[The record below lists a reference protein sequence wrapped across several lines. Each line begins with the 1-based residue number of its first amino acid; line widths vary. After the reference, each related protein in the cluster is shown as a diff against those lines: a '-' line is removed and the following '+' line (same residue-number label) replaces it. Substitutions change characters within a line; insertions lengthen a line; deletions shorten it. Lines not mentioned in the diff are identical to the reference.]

1 MDKRRLR
8 ASEVALLLAG
18 AMCIVPFLQPRHM
31 PPLPAFYD
39 EWLAFALGS
48 ASLAIFGLSRRDTHA
63 GLPVPAL
70 LLGGFAIF
78 LAGRAVLMQ
87 PAYFQS
93 ALVWMIY
100 AAFAGGMLTL
110 GRGLANDLGRDRVCE
125 VIASFILA
133 GAMLNAVCAALQIV
147 GIPSTLSAFVSHL
160 QGNRATGNIGQA
172 NLFANYIALG
182 EASVAYLYARGRI
195 EAVTA
200 LACGAVLVLGAALAA
215 SRASFLYAAGFALL
229 GFLVMRARPGD
240 AQARRLGVSA
250 CVIGVCVFAAQ
261 WLLPYG
267 LDLLGYRSEG
277 GILRHAPPSAD
288 GLSSDEASNL
298 RIGAWALAWRVF
310 LTVPWLGAG
319 PDEFPGA
326 AFALGLPPDIARGM
340 LWTSPHNMVLHL
352 ASETGLSGLAL
363 VLAAVLVWLRESLRT
378 FIRSRDAA
386 SWWLLGCVG
395 VELLHALL
403 EYPMWYA
410 HFLALASLIMGVS
423 LRSGILVRPAVGRV
437 AAGITALA
445 ATLLLTVTLVAYFRF
460 DLASPVAAGRSLAS
474 DPDIAKDRDTLFEL
488 GQGLLAPRAETWL
501 FLSYPLDEFGLS
513 QKIQVG
519 RRVMRVWPSR
529 EVVGRQA
536 IFLALARR
544 DEEALDLMRR
554 GVRNFAGH
562 RRLYDELIASAPA
575 RARDTLR
582 QALEEAPR

>member
-8 ASEVALLLAG
+8 ASGVALLLAG
-18 AMCIVPFLQPRHM
+18 AMCLVPFLQPRHM
-31 PPLPAFYD
+31 PPLRAFYD
-39 EWLAFALGS
+39 EWLAFALGF
-48 ASLAIFGLSRRDTHA
+48 ASLAIFGLSRRDTNVVVP
-63 GLPVPAL
+63 LPAL
-70 LLGGFAIF
+70 FLGGFAI
-78 LAGRAVLMQ
+78 LLGGRAYLLQ

-100 AAFAGGMLTL
+100 ATFAGLLLTL
-110 GRGLANDLGRDRVCE
+110 GRGLANELGRDKVCE
-125 VIASFILA
+125 VLASFILA
-133 GAMLNAVCAALQIV
+133 GAMLNAACAALQIV
-147 GIPSTLSAFVSHL
+147 GIPSSLSAFVSHL

-172 NLFANYIALG
+172 NLYANYLALG
-182 EASVAYLYARGRI
+182 EASVIYLYARGKI
-195 EAVTA
+195 EALTA

-229 GFLVMRARPGD
+229 GFLVMRARPED
-240 AQARRLGVSA
+240 AQARRLGMSA
-250 CVIGVCVFAAQ
+250 CAVGVCVFAAQ

-277 GILRHAPPSAD
+277 GILRHAPTSAE

-298 RIGAWALAWRVF
+298 RIGAWALAWKVF
-310 LTVPWLGAG
+310 LSAPWLGAG

-326 AFALGLPPDIARGM
+326 AFALGLPPDIARGL
-340 LWTSPHNMVLHL
+340 LWTSPHNMVMHL
-352 ASETGLSGLAL
+352 ASETGLTGLAL
-363 VLAAVLVWLRESLRT
+363 VLAAVLVWVRESLGT
-378 FIRSRDAA
+378 FIRKRDAA

-410 HFLALASLIMGVS
+410 HFLALASLIMGMS
-423 LRSGILVRPAVGRV
+423 LRSGVLVRPAVGRV
-437 AAGITALA
+437 AAAITALA
-445 ATLLLTVTLVAYFRF
+445 ATLLLTVTLIAYFRF
-460 DLASPVAAGRSLAS
+460 DLASPVAAGRSLAP
-474 DPDIAKDRDTLFEL
+474 DPDIAKDRDTLFKL
-488 GQGLLAPRAETWL
+488 GRGLLAPRAEMWL

-513 QKIQVG
+513 QKIEVG

-536 IFLALARR
+536 VFLALAQR
-544 DEEALDLMRR
+544 DQEAVDLMRR
-554 GVRNFAGH
+554 GVRTYAGH
-562 RRLYDELIASAPA
+562 RRLFEELIASAPA